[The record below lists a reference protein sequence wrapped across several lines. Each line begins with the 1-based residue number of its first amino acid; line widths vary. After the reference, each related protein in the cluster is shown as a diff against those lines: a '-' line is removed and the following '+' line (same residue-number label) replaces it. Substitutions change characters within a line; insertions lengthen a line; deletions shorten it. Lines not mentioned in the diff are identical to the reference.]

1 MYILDLGPLA
11 LRLAAIN
18 TYLEIHEW
26 HFTQNL
32 GYFCQSI
39 HSGLSPR
46 VKLSDQEKMQLI

>member
-32 GYFCQSI
+32 GYFSTQW
-39 HSGLSPR
+39 HFAL
-46 VKLSDQEKMQLI
+46 VKTF